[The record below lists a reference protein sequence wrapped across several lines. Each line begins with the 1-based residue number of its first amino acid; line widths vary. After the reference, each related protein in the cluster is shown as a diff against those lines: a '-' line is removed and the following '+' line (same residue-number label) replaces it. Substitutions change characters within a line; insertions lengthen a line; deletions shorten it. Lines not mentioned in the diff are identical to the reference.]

1 MNLSSIFN
9 SKQIRGAAI
18 GSILIKFLSAFFALI
33 NGILLAQM
41 LSVEDFG
48 IYILA
53 FTTILVITIPV
64 SLGLP
69 ELLTRYVSKYD
80 TEKNFEAMKGL
91 LIRSNQIV
99 LVTSFIAILIAFILY
114 LLWWKNYSETIVITF
129 WYSLVLLP
137 VLVFGALRA
146 ATLRGL
152 KYVVLG
158 QMPDTFL
165 RNLFLTLALVIVYF
179 FNLEI
184 TPQKAM
190 FFHCIAAVVAFFI
203 GYLFLEFK
211 ILKTLRSKIAIFET
225 KFWLKEATPF
235 AITGGV
241 QILKTRSLTYLLA
254 IFGSLEAVAI
264 FDVAMRG
271 ASLVSFTVDALNK
284 AISPYIS
291 SAFELQQK
299 KTLQRIIKK
308 TARLIFILSIP
319 IALIFIIGG
328 EAIVSWLF
336 GNEYI
341 ASYIPL
347 IILCIGHIVNALSG
361 PLAAV
366 LNMTGNQT
374 VLSKNQILMM
384 ITSIL
389 LSIPLIYYY
398 NVLGAAVVFSV
409 VLLIQNSLLYVFT
422 KRKLKLDTTVF

>member
-9 SKQIRGAAI
+9 SKQIRGAAV

-48 IYILA
+48 VYILA

-80 TEKNFEAMKGL
+80 TENNYEAMKGL

-99 LVTSFIAILIAFILY
+99 LVTSSIAILIAFILY
-114 LLWWKNYSETIVITF
+114 VYWWRNYSETIVITF

-165 RNLFLTLALVIVYF
+165 RNLFLTICLSLFYF
-179 FNLEI
+179 LNFEI

-190 FFHCIAAVVAFFI
+190 LFHCGAALLAFLI

-211 ILKTLRSKIAIFET
+211 ILKTLRPKIATYKT
-225 KFWLKEATPF
+225 KFWLREATPF

-241 QILKTRSLTYLLA
+241 QILKTRSLTYILA
-254 IFGSLEAVAI
+254 FFGTLEAVAI

-284 AISPYIS
+284 AISPFIS
-291 SAFELQQK
+291 SAFELKQ
-299 KTLQRIIKK
+299 TENLQRIVKK

-319 IALIFIIGG
+319 IALIFMIGG
-328 EAIVSWLF
+328 GSIVGWLF
-336 GNEYI
+336 GEAYV

-347 IILCIGHIVNALSG
+347 VILCVGHVINAITGPIG
-361 PLAAV
+361 AV
-366 LNMTGNQT
+366 LNMTGNQD
-374 VLSKNQILMM
+374 VLSNNQLWMM
-384 ITSIL
+384 FTSICI
-389 LSIPLIYYY
+389 SIPLIYYFD
-398 NVLGAAVVFSV
+398 VMGAAIAVTI
-409 VLLIQNSLLYVFT
+409 LISLQNIILYQYI
-422 KRKLKLDTTVF
+422 KNHLKINTAIF